1 MELEAFL
8 AFDAEDASVRDR
20 SRWKAA
26 LDGPL
31 PQEGVGLD
39 KVVEELLEAL
49 GQALQRFWEP
59 TELSRVVTL
68 GDHSHSLPPTRW
80 AT

>member
-1 MELEAFL
+1 MGGRLWLITEGDDPAELGRPPEALERLAKRLEAFL

-39 KVVEELLEAL
+39 
-49 GQALQRFWEP
+49 G
-59 TELSRVVTL
+59 
-68 GDHSHSLPPTRW
+68 
-80 AT
+80 